1 MQYIGQTDR
10 SLKVRTQEH
19 LGYIRNEIFSQATGD
34 HFNSDGHFIY
44 DFRITILEKL
54 HKPDKATR
62 EVRESM
68 FIQNFH
74 SEISGINKSK

>member
-10 SLKVRTQEH
+10 TLKVRAQEH
-19 LGYIRNEIFSQATGD
+19 LGYIRNQITSQPTGH
-34 HFNSDGHFIY
+34 HFNLDGHFIY
-44 DFRITILEKL
+44 DFIISLLEKL

-62 EVRESM
+62 EVKESM
-68 FIQNFH
+68 HIQNFH